1 MFNQKKF
8 KALLVMKDKTMQN
21 IADLLGINQATLY
34 RKINGSS
41 DFYRR
46 EIQAICNYLE
56 IEDPNEIFLLK
67 KLRKRKKDSEFYTKT
82 ALKTQ
87 RRNIS

>member
-8 KALLVMKDKTMQN
+8 KALLVMKGKTMQN

-34 RKINGSS
+34 RKINGNS

-46 EIQAICNYLE
+46 EIQAICNYLK
-56 IEDPNEIFLLK
+56 IEDPNEIFFAQ
-67 KLRKRKKDSEFYTKT
+67 EI
-82 ALKTQ
+82 TQ
-87 RRNIS
+87 TQNY

>member
-1 MFNQKKF
+1 
-8 KALLVMKDKTMQN
+8 MKGKTMQN

-56 IEDPNEIFLLK
+56 IVDPNEFFFCSRNYVNAKIL
-67 KLRKRKKDSEFYTKT
+67 SSICT
-82 ALKTQ
+82 AT
-87 RRNIS
+87 

>member
-8 KALLVMKDKTMQN
+8 KALLVMKCKTMQN

-56 IEDPNEIFLLK
+56 IEDPNEIFFAQ
-67 KLRKRKKDSEFYTKT
+67 EIT
-82 ALKTQ
+82 
-87 RRNIS
+87 